1 MIYDTHLAT
10 NIDAT
15 CTDISFDENFIFED
29 VNIKDFELKIEGDDD
44 LSRDSSETNDSKN
57 DFRITKLDD
66 AYDYPEINSR
76 NKSYAPASYHKD
88 FRSDV
93 KAKIERDPEFLT

>member
-1 MIYDTHLAT
+1 MKKDQALKKRNDPLHCRKLKSTT
-10 NIDAT
+10 
-15 CTDISFDENFIFED
+15 
-29 VNIKDFELKIEGDDD
+29 DFELKIEGDDD

-93 KAKIERDPEFLT
+93 KAKIERDPEFLTQLR

>member
-1 MIYDTHLAT
+1 MKKDQA
-10 NIDAT
+10 
-15 CTDISFDENFIFED
+15 
-29 VNIKDFELKIEGDDD
+29 IKKRNDPLHWRKLKSTTDFELKIEGDDD

-93 KAKIERDPEFLT
+93 KAKIERDPEFLTQLR